1 MVKKGVI
8 HGRFQVLH
16 FKHMEYLLAA
26 KMKCQRLYIGISN
39 PDISFIEDD
48 KNDPHRSMASAN
60 PFTYIERYEMIHDA
74 MLEFGVPRSEFE
86 IVPFPINRPEFIL
99 QYAPKDAT
107 YFMSINDAWGEEKLK
122 ILEGLGVKV
131 DVLWRR
137 PTEEKGTSS
146 SEVRDL
152 IVRSKDWSSLVPK
165 SVYNYMMDHKLD
177 RRIRKMAKEEKKGLE
192 KI

>member
-1 MVKKGVI
+1 MVQKGVI

-16 FKHMEYLLAA
+16 LKHMEYLLAA

-39 PDISFIEDD
+39 PDASFIEETEIDL
-48 KNDPHRSMASAN
+48 HRSKASAN

-86 IVPFPINRPEFIL
+86 IIPFPINMPELIL

-107 YFMSINDAWGEEKLK
+107 YFMSISDAWGEEKLK
-122 ILEGLGVKV
+122 ILESLDVKV
-131 DVLWRR
+131 DVMWRK

-146 SEVRDL
+146 SEVREL
-152 IVRSKDWSSLVPK
+152 MVKSKEWEALVPK
-165 SVYNYMMDHKLD
+165 SVYNYIMDHKLD
-177 RRIRKMAKEEKKGLE
+177 RRIRKIVKEEKTQLE